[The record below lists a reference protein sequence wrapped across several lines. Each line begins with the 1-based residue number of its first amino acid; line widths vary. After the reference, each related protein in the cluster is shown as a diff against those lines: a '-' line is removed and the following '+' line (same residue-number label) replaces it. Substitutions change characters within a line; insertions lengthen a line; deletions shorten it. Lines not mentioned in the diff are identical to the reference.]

1 MSSETTAAFLGA
13 ELRRAR
19 TAAGLSQDQLAQR
32 LGFDRT
38 TVTKTETGQRI
49 PSPELAEALDTLFPH
64 LDGLFARLAAHARHA
79 DGPVPAWFLEW
90 VEAERVATSL
100 RVWQPLIVPGLFQTS
115 DYARSMFAAA
125 RPGISDDELDRL
137 VAARLSRQAIF
148 GKSEPP
154 HCVVVIDESALRR
167 RIGTPQVMHDQLAH
181 LAEMAAQ
188 PYVTLQV
195 VPYGPN
201 AGLSGGFMIASAD
214 GASDVAVAESLED
227 VTSGARAFVRKAA
240 VVFDI
245 VRGEALTVARSRSL
259 IMEVAG
265 QWKSQV

>member
-19 TAAGLSQDQLAQR
+19 TVAGLSQDQLAQR

-38 TVTKTETGQRI
+38 TVTKTESGQRT
-49 PSPELAEALDTLFPH
+49 PSPELADALDVLFPH

-100 RVWQPLIVPGLFQTS
+100 RVWHPLIVPGLFQTA
-115 DYARSMFAAA
+115 DYARALFMAG
-125 RPGISDDELDRL
+125 RPGISEEDLDQL
-137 VAARLSRQAIF
+137 VDARLARQIIF
-148 GKSEPP
+148 DVPEPP
-154 HCVVVIDESALRR
+154 HCVVVLDESVLRR
-167 RIGTPQVMHDQLAH
+167 RVGTPQIMHDQVMH
-181 LAEMAAQ
+181 LAGIAGR
-188 PYVTLQV
+188 PYVTLQI

-214 GASDVAVAESLED
+214 GTSDVVIAESLED

-245 VRGEALTVARSRSL
+245 VRGEALPVAASRRL
-259 IMEVAG
+259 ILEVAG